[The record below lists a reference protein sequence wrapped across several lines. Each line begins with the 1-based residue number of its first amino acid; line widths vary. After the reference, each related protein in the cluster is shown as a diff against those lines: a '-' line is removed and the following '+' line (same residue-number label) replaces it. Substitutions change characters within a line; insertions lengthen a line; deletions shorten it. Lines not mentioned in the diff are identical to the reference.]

1 MDIVTT
7 SDSDI
12 QERLS
17 CAYLTAVAARA
28 GCQVLS
34 LPVDRNGFDFW
45 IAPIQ
50 GSNTARIAV
59 QAKATTR
66 LARIG
71 TGGIISFQLD
81 RRTYD
86 LLRGNAICPMLL
98 VVLDMPAD
106 RDSWLSVTE
115 DGLLPRRAAF
125 WKDMRGAPAI
135 TTDSVAVHISPE
147 NMFDHRAILKILEQ
161 SDRDSRKGA

>member
-1 MDIVTT
+1 MEIVTT
-7 SDSDI
+7 KDSDI

-17 CAYLTAVAARA
+17 YAYLTAVAARA

-34 LPVDRNGFDFW
+34 LPVDRNGLDFW
-45 IAPIQ
+45 VSPIQ
-50 GSNTARIAV
+50 GSGTARLAV

-71 TGGIISFQLD
+71 AGKMLSFQLD

-86 LLRGNAICPMLL
+86 LLRRDATCPMLL
-98 VVLDMPAD
+98 VVLDMPVE
-106 RDSWLSVTE
+106 RESWLSVTE
-115 DGLLPRRAAF
+115 DGLFLRRAAF

-135 TTDSVAVHISPE
+135 VTDSVAVHFSPE
-147 NMFDHRAILKILEQ
+147 NIFDHHAILNILEQ